1 MYAVKQ
7 NKKRML
13 LSLLIALFFHG
24 MIFLTFQYLL
34 PVIPDEIPEY
44 TGPMLVTIERPWQ
57 PVKIEK
63 EAVIIEKKSEAVQS
77 PELEAQSVELIEK
90 QDKIPGPE
98 TRVIQQQL
106 PPVSTIEEKDV
117 RIESDEAV
125 VQDLS
130 GGFIKQDRPQDVRA
144 DDAGILPPIPKRPY
158 KEEEKDASIPFQPSS
173 EITGTLTFDP
183 DQLDGAIEKGQETL
197 ESAEEVKTA
206 EKKKEIISPE
216 TPLIVWDDASSKR
229 ILTSSGSQPEIEI
242 PYWVKR
248 EGLDLRV
255 GISFA
260 VTPEGHTTPVEI
272 RISSGYSDVDTAI
285 LDAVRKMTFNPDPG
299 SKIVT
304 GTITYIISP
313 K

>member
-34 PVIPDEIPEY
+34 PVIPDKIPEY
-44 TGPMLVTIERPWQ
+44 TGPLLVTIERPWQ

-98 TRVIQQQL
+98 TQVIQQQL
-106 PPVSTIEEKDV
+106 PPVSTTEEKDV
-117 RIESDEAV
+117 QIESAEAV
-125 VQDLS
+125 VRDLS
-130 GGFIKQDRPQDVRA
+130 SGFIKQDRPQDIPA
-144 DDAGILPPIPKRPY
+144 DDAGILPPIPKRSY

-173 EITGTLTFDP
+173 EITGETLAFDL
-183 DQLDGAIEKGQETL
+183 DQLDRAIEKGRETP

-206 EKKKEIISPE
+206 EENKEIISPE

-229 ILTSSGSQPEIEI
+229 ILKFSGPQPEI

-248 EGLDLRV
+248 EGLGLKV

-260 VTPEGHTTPVEI
+260 VTPEGHTTSVEI

-285 LDAVRKMTFNPDPG
+285 LDAVRKIKFNPDPG

-304 GTITYIISP
+304 GTITYIIRP

>member
-7 NKKRML
+7 NKKRMV

-34 PVIPDEIPEY
+34 PVIPDKIPEY
-44 TGPMLVTIERPWQ
+44 TGPLLVTIERPWQ

-63 EAVIIEKKSEAVQS
+63 EAVIIEKKSEAVQF

-98 TRVIQQQL
+98 TQVIQQQL
-106 PPVSTIEEKDV
+106 PPVSTTEEKDV
-117 RIESDEAV
+117 QIESAEAV

-130 GGFIKQDRPQDVRA
+130 SGFIKQDRPQDIPA
-144 DDAGILPPIPKRPY
+144 DDTGILPPIPKRSY

-173 EITGTLTFDP
+173 EITGGTLAFDL
-183 DQLDGAIEKGQETL
+183 DQLDRAIEKGQETP
-197 ESAEEVKTA
+197 ESAEEVKTT
-206 EKKKEIISPE
+206 EGKKEIISPE

-229 ILTSSGSQPEIEI
+229 ILTFSGPQPKI
-242 PYWVKR
+242 PSWVKR
-248 EGLDLRV
+248 EGLGLKV

-260 VTPEGHTTPVEI
+260 VTPEGHTTSVEI

-285 LDAVRKMTFNPDPG
+285 LDAVRKMKFNPDPG

-304 GTITYIISP
+304 GTITYIIRP